1 MEIGSGKQHFSY
13 HDFGGFAEMR
23 RQAQN
28 PDGEGA
34 KAAAKQFESIFVQ
47 MMLKEMRDTLPEGGL
62 FDDKSL
68 RFYQDMMDK
77 ELSQTLVAGGGIGL
91 ADVIERQLTFSP
103 EAGALRGSLTLNGG
117 KPDSPIDKDANN
129 ER

>member
-1 MEIGSGKQHFSY
+1 MEISSGKHFNY

-23 RQAQN
+23 RQAQD

-62 FDDKSL
+62 FDDESL

-77 ELSQTLVAGGGIGL
+77 ELSQTLVAGDGIGL
-91 ADVIERQLTFSP
+91 SEVIERQLTFTP
-103 EAGALRGSLTLNGG
+103 EADALRSTLNAN
-117 KPDSPIDKDANN
+117 PSVDPRAKDAAN

>member
-1 MEIGSGKQHFSY
+1 MEISSGKQHFSY

-28 PDGEGA
+28 PEGEGA

-103 EAGALRGSLTLNGG
+103 EADALRGSLPLTGDQTG
-117 KPDSPIDKDANN
+117 RQIKEPAN

>member
-1 MEIGSGKQHFSY
+1 MEIGSSNQHFSY

-77 ELSQTLVAGGGIGL
+77 ELSQTLVSGGGIGL
-91 ADVIERQLTFSP
+91 ADVIERQLTFTP
-103 EAGALRGSLTLNGG
+103 EADALRGSLTLNAGQSG
-117 KPDSPIDKDANN
+117 SHRDKEATN